1 MKLFINILSF
11 AFISIINA
19 SDGYAQNYLAAK
31 KETVTFVID
40 LSSAKVNSNIKN
52 DLSAF
57 HGIELSRYC
66 ERPDLKQALMILN
79 IDRTIHSD
87 NNPIGF
93 FLENAGVSAKP
104 VSDNSTNQLQQL
116 FCQ

>member
-1 MKLFINILSF
+1 MKLLINIVSF
-11 AFISIINA
+11 AFFFFIYA
-19 SDGYAQNYLAAK
+19 SDGSAQNYLAAK

-40 LSSAKVNSNIKN
+40 LSGAKINSNIKN
-52 DLSAF
+52 DFSSLN
-57 HGIELSRYC
+57 GIELSGYC
-66 ERPDLKQALMILN
+66 ERPDLKQALMIIK

-87 NNPIGF
+87 NNRIDL

-104 VSDNSTNQLQQL
+104 VSDNSSNQLPQL